1 MNGFGVDAI
10 AQGHDRNIGLAESIA
25 KRRRRRQRIER
36 FLHQLESLPHNG
48 HDGIGE
54 EA

>member
-10 AQGHDRNIGLAESIA
+10 AQGHDRGVGLAESLT
-25 KRRRRRQRIER
+25 KGRWSGQRIER
-36 FLHQLESLPHNG
+36 FLHQLEPFPHDG